1 MSITLETTA
10 RILGGPIVGLV
21 IDGVKESS
29 KEMEK
34 AKNLE
39 ALKEESLKQE
49 IKMEFSKHQA
59 RVAQELA
66 IAKRIENA
74 LEVEI
79 EEYYDNSGKGE
90 GGLNVDLITQSG
102 GINMSTEGRRVSKRV
117 YRFKGKQN
125 TEGFEEI
132 TDNQD

>member
-1 MSITLETTA
+1 MSSTLETTA
-10 RILGGPIVGLV
+10 RIIGGPLVGLI

-29 KEMEK
+29 KNMEN
-34 AKNLE
+34 AKNLD
-39 ALKEESLKQE
+39 ALREESLKQE

-79 EEYYDNSGKGE
+79 EEYYDNSGKGD
-90 GGLNVDLITQSG
+90 GGLNIDLATQSG
-102 GINMSTEGRRVSKRV
+102 GLGMSTESRRVSKRI
-117 YRFKGKQN
+117 YRFKGKAM
-125 TEGFEEI
+125 TEDYEEI
-132 TDNQD
+132 IDNQD